1 MSTFKIEGAKIIEGL
16 FPESNWEELDSLKYQ
31 QVFEKLISIEQL
43 SSEVVDYIK
52 NKKVRIGFH
61 QQYKSG
67 AGWTLFRNITLTPGA
82 NLDDPSTLC
91 LIIHEVFHLK
101 QSILMRLSM
110 RGELLAWQYQK
121 QTYHQLTGKEIGDF
135 GQAYPGTQKFWEEL
149 SMLSADSRD
158 DLEKARDVMQNI
170 ARGYR
175 SDCLPLYPLPRE
187 FSFYLRQGKIRD
199 AIGAVIKLVTCK

>member
-16 FPESNWEELDSLKYQ
+16 FPESNWEELDSPKYQ

-52 NKKVRIGFH
+52 DKKVRIGFH

-110 RGELLAWQYQK
+110 RGED
-121 QTYHQLTGKEIGDF
+121 HPRG
-135 GQAYPGTQKFWEEL
+135 L
-149 SMLSADSRD
+149 SLKAIHPHAPFHARRIACMAISKANLSSVNW
-158 DLEKARDVMQNI
+158 K
-170 ARGYR
+170 
-175 SDCLPLYPLPRE
+175 
-187 FSFYLRQGKIRD
+187 
-199 AIGAVIKLVTCK
+199 